1 MNSLL
6 NTVKN
11 AAENGYRV
19 FVIRKIREEAG
30 LLNVG
35 DRCPDSYSWDI
46 ELDVSTRETTGETI
60 NGACAIVIDT
70 NHMFLDGSDDDEL
83 EENINK
89 ALNASEIYY
98 SDETMLIGGKSGY
111 EYGYDD
117 YEVIIRDADVLAIIE

>member
-46 ELDVSTRETTGETI
+46 ELDVSTRDTTGETI

>member
-1 MNSLL
+1 MNAL
-6 NTVKN
+6 VEIIKK
-11 AAENGYRV
+11 AAEQGYDV
-19 FVIRKIREEAG
+19 FGIRKIEAEAG

-46 ELDVSTRETTGETI
+46 ELDVSTRETTGETL

-70 NHMFLDGSDDDEL
+70 NHLFLDGSDDDEL

-89 ALNASEIYY
+89 ALEASEIYY
-98 SDETMLIGGKSGY
+98 SDETMLIGGRDGH

-117 YEVIIRDADVLAIIE
+117 YEVIIRDADVLAVVA